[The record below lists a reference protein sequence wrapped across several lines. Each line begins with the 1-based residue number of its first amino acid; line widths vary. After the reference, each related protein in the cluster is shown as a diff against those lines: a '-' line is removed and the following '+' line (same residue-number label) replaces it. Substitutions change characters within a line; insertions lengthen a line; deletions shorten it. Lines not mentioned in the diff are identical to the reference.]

1 MRGMGEAEMDLNLA
15 QQPRMTGHRKLLE
28 KRIHKTN

>member
-15 QQPRMTGHRKLLE
+15 QQPGMTSYRKLLE
-28 KRIHKTN
+28 KKIRKTN